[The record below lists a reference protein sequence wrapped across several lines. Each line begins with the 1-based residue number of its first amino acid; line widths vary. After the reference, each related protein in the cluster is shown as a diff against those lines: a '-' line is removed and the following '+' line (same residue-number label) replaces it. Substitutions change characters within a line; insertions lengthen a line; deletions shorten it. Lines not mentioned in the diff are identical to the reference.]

1 MKIIGNWALGVTAIY
16 GGFVLFLIG
25 FFVISTLNKVDLVED
40 NYYDK
45 EIAYQQHIDKV
56 RRTKALASPMIWKRE
71 RETLILQFPKEINAV
86 KGSVKLYRPSNSGR
100 DVVIPIRMDMERMQS
115 IPLNKM
121 EKGLWRMQINWQ
133 TDSASYYN
141 EDIMFIE

>member
-25 FFVISTLNKVDLVED
+25 FFIISTLYKVDLVED

-71 RETLILQFPKEINAV
+71 KETLILQFPKEINAV
-86 KGSVKLYRPSNSGR
+86 KGSIKLYRPSNSGR
-100 DVVIPIRMDMERMQS
+100 DVVIPIRMDMEHMQL